1 MVAIMQFRQPENCLM
16 KFPQLSVFLKAFPDS
31 RYHPEA
37 RLLTLHPRG
46 TFDDTLADEILAM
59 IEAEETV
66 EDVPFHRY
74 TDLSRLTEIRLKIGH
89 VFEIAE
95 HRRAVGEPVRSAFF
109 ADTTVGFGI
118 ARLYEELMQG
128 AAIHVRAFRD
138 RDAAAEWLGVPVQ
151 LLQPE

>member
-1 MVAIMQFRQPENCLM
+1 M
-16 KFPQLSVFLKAFPDS
+16 KFPQLSDFLKAFPNS

-37 RLLTLHPRG
+37 QLLTLHPRG
-46 TFDDTLADEILAM
+46 TFDDTLADEIMTML
-59 IEAEETV
+59 EAAETV
-66 EDVPFHRY
+66 EDVSFHRY
-74 TDLSRLTEIRLKIGH
+74 TDLSKLTDIRLKIGH
-89 VFEIAE
+89 VFEIAA
-95 HRRAVGEPVRSAFF
+95 HRRAAGKPVRSAFF

>member
-1 MVAIMQFRQPENCLM
+1 M
-16 KFPQLSVFLKAFPDS
+16 KFPNLSDFLKAFPHS

-37 RLLTLHPRG
+37 RLLTMYPLG
-46 TFDDTLADEILAM
+46 TFDDTLADEVLAM

-66 EDVPFHRY
+66 ENVPFHRY
-74 TDLSRLTEIRLKIGH
+74 TDLSRLTDIRLKIGH

-95 HRRAVGEPVRSAFF
+95 HRRAAGEPVRSAFF

-128 AAIHVRAFRD
+128 AVIHVRAFRD

-151 LLQPE
+151 LLQLE

>member
-1 MVAIMQFRQPENCLM
+1 M
-16 KFPQLSVFLKAFPDS
+16 KFPDLSDFLKAFPHS

-59 IEAEETV
+59 LEAAETV
-66 EDVPFHRY
+66 ENVSFHRY
-74 TDLSRLTEIRLKIGH
+74 TDLSGLTDIRLKIGH

-95 HRRAVGEPVRSAFF
+95 HRRAAGEPVRSAFF

-118 ARLYEELMQG
+118 ARLYEELMRG
-128 AAIHVRAFRD
+128 AAIYVRAFRD
-138 RDAAAEWLGVPVQ
+138 RQVAAEWLGVPVQ